1 MTLHIV
7 SFNLYWA
14 INSFEVFMVWLE
26 KQFLVAFG
34 VKEQLVYMW
43 IWFLKTYK
51 ELVSVVIWIILF
63 VSDSKHFKIK

>member
-1 MTLHIV
+1 
-7 SFNLYWA
+7 
-14 INSFEVFMVWLE
+14 MVWLE
-26 KQFLVAFG
+26 TQFLVAFG

-63 VSDSKHFKIK
+63 VSESNNFKIK